1 MPPSREGDA
10 LAGARQPWAENAPSV
25 DAEYDFI
32 IIGSGP
38 GGGTLAHALAPSG
51 KKILILERGDYLPR
65 EKENW
70 ESEAVFVESRYQT
83 KDVWKDKDGHDIH
96 PGIHYYVGGNSKVYG
111 AALFR
116 LRERDFGELVHRG
129 GISPAWPLQYADMAP
144 YYDRAE
150 QLYEVHGTHG
160 IDPTEPPAGMPY
172 PFPALEHEP
181 RIQQLHDDLVREGL
195 HPFPL
200 PVGVRLLERNLRPL
214 HESKCIRCSTCD
226 GFPCLVDAKSDAQ
239 KICVEPALAFD
250 NVTLRTNAKAVRLL
264 TSESGREVTGVE
276 IESESGPATLR
287 AHVVIVACGAINS
300 AVLLLRSACDKH
312 PDGLA
317 NGSGVVGRNYMRHN
331 NSATI
336 AVSKEPNPTKFQKT
350 LGLNDYYFGGPGWDY
365 PLGHIQMLG
374 KSDADQIKGEAP
386 SWVPLRPDFAFDII
400 AKHGLDFWL
409 TSEDLPRMENGVTLE
424 RDGTIRLSLTPNN
437 MEAHERL
444 KARLHEML
452 GAIGAH
458 PTLLPRSLYLGKNI
472 PIGGT
477 AHQVG
482 TVRFGTDPASSALD
496 VDCKAHELDNLYVVD
511 GSFFVSAGAVNPAL
525 TIMAN
530 ALRVAEKIGERYA

>member
-1 MPPSREGDA
+1 M
-10 LAGARQPWAENAPSV
+10 NAAA
-25 DAEYDFI
+25 DYDFI

-38 GGGTLAHALAPSG
+38 GGGTVAHALAPSG

-65 EKENW
+65 EAENW
-70 ESEAVFVESRYQT
+70 SSKAVFVEARYQT
-83 KDVWKDKDGHDIH
+83 TDVWKDKDGRDIH
-96 PGIHYYVGGNSKVYG
+96 PGIHYFVGGNSKVYG

-116 LRERDFGELVHRG
+116 LRERDFEELQHHD
-129 GISPAWPLQYADMAP
+129 GISPAWPLRYADMAP

-150 QLYEVHGTHG
+150 ALYEVHGEHG
-160 IDPTEPPAGMPY
+160 IDPTDPPAGRDY
-172 PFPALEHEP
+172 PFPPLQHEP
-181 RIQQLHDDLVREGL
+181 RIQQLHDDLLAEGL

-200 PVGVRLLERNLRPL
+200 PVGVRLLERDLKPL
-214 HESKCIRCSTCD
+214 HESKCVRCATCD

-239 KICVEPALAFD
+239 KMSVEPALAHA
-250 NVTLRTNAKAVRLL
+250 NVTLRRNAKAVRLL

-276 IESESGPATLR
+276 IESEAGLETVR
-287 AHVVIVACGAINS
+287 AHVVVVACGAINS
-300 AVLLLRSACDKH
+300 AVLLLRSANERH
-312 PDGLA
+312 PNGLA

-331 NSATI
+331 NSAMI

-350 LGLNDYYFGGPGWDY
+350 LGLNDFYFGEPGFDF

-374 KSDADQIKGEAP
+374 KSDGEQIKGEAP
-386 SWVPLRPDFAFDII
+386 SWVPFKPEFALDII

-409 TSEDLPRMENGVTLE
+409 TSEDLPSMANGVSLD

-437 MEAHERL
+437 MTAHERL
-444 KARLHEML
+444 HARLEKL
-452 GAIGAH
+452 LNAIGCH
-458 PTLLPRSLYLGKNI
+458 STLLPRALYLSKTI
-472 PIGGT
+472 PIEGT

-482 TVRFGTDPASSALD
+482 TVRFGTDPANSALD

-525 TIMAN
+525 TIVAN
-530 ALRVAEKIGERYA
+530 ALRVAEKIGERYAV

>member
-1 MPPSREGDA
+1 V
-10 LAGARQPWAENAPSV
+10 NA
-25 DAEYDFI
+25 DIEYDFI

-70 ESEAVFVESRYQT
+70 DSKAVFVESRYHH
-83 KDVWKDKDGHDIH
+83 DVWKDKDGNEIH
-96 PGIHYYVGGNSKVYG
+96 PGIHYFVGGNSKVYG

-116 LRERDFGELVHRG
+116 LRERDFEELVHHD
-129 GISPAWPLQYADMAP
+129 GISPAWPLRYADMAP

-172 PFPALEHEP
+172 PFPALQHEP
-181 RIQQLHDDLVREGL
+181 RIQRLHDDLAAEGL

-200 PVGVRLLERNLRPL
+200 PMGVRLLERDLKPL

-226 GFPCLVDAKSDAQ
+226 GFPCLIDAKSDAQ
-239 KICVEPALAFD
+239 KICVEPALAHE

-276 IESESGPATLR
+276 IESDTGPATLR

-300 AVLLLRSACDKH
+300 AVLLLRSANEKH
-312 PDGLA
+312 PKGLA

-331 NSATI
+331 NSAHI
-336 AVSKEPNPTKFQKT
+336 AVSLEPNPTKFQKT
-350 LGLNDYYFGGPGWDY
+350 LGINDFYFGEPGFDY
-365 PLGHIQMLG
+365 PVGHIQMLG

-386 SWVPLRPDFAFDII
+386 GWVPFKPEFAFDII
-400 AKHGLDFWL
+400 AKHGIDFWL
-409 TSEDLPRMENGVTLE
+409 TSEDLPSMENGVTLD
-424 RDGTIRLSLTPNN
+424 RDGTIRLTLIPNN
-437 MEAHERL
+437 MTAHERL
-444 KARLHEML
+444 VKRLHGML
-452 GAIGAH
+452 NAIGCHNAM
-458 PTLLPRSLYLGKNI
+458 LPRSLYLGKGI
-472 PIGGT
+472 PIEGT

-482 TVRFGTDPASSALD
+482 TVRFGDDPATSALD

-525 TIMAN
+525 TIAAN
-530 ALRVAEKIGERYA
+530 ALRVADKIGERYAT